1 MHMHM
6 CMCTCAYDAIPDTLY
21 GPHVTHVQ
29 HYIVYMYR
37 VALSHYPLTGTL
49 RHTRSG
55 SIDVGGH
62 GEHEE
67 TFGTQ
72 WTVRVGKLRSTRHSR
87 CASCFIQNSAM
98 ATTSVRRVTLPRPIS
113 HSRTTSGQRAART
126 TASSSTA

>member
-6 CMCTCAYDAIPDTLY
+6 CMCTCAYMRYALC
-21 GPHVTHVQ
+21 PHVTHVQ

-55 SIDVGGH
+55 SVDVGGH

-72 WTVRVGKLRSTRHSR
+72 WTVRWQTSKYDTLGARR
-87 CASCFIQNSAM
+87 ASFRI
-98 ATTSVRRVTLPRPIS
+98 LPWRLP
-113 HSRTTSGQRAART
+113 Q
-126 TASSSTA
+126 

>member
-1 MHMHM
+1 MHIHMCTCTMRM
-6 CMCTCAYDAIPDTLY
+6 CMCACACAMCRCPSLV
-21 GPHVTHVQ
+21 PAHVH
-29 HYIVYMYR
+29 IISYMYR

-72 WTVRVGKLRSTRHSR
+72 WTVRWQTSKYDTLGARR
-87 CASCFIQNSAM
+87 ASFRI
-98 ATTSVRRVTLPRPIS
+98 LPWRLP
-113 HSRTTSGQRAART
+113 Q
-126 TASSSTA
+126 

>member
-6 CMCTCAYDAIPDTLY
+6 CMCTCAYDAIPDTRLC
-21 GPHVTHVQ
+21 PHVTHVQ

-55 SIDVGGH
+55 SVDVGGH

-72 WTVRVGKLRSTRHSR
+72 WTVRWQTSKYDTLGARR
-87 CASCFIQNSAM
+87 ASFRI
-98 ATTSVRRVTLPRPIS
+98 LPWRLP
-113 HSRTTSGQRAART
+113 Q
-126 TASSSTA
+126 